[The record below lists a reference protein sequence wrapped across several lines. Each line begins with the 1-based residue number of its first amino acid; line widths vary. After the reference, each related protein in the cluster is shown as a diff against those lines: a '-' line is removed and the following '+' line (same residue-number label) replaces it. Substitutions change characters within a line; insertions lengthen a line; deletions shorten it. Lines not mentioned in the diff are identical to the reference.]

1 MVKLKIKDKSGQL
14 IVRAKF
20 SKEEEISNRE
30 IEQFSQKYIR
40 GFLKPYQVKS
50 KVIEYTGPES
60 MTLFEYLKSPVSKY
74 EFFYMMAQI
83 VEATN
88 RLARADLFLN
98 QLMMDMRYVF
108 INKMTR
114 EIHFI
119 YLPIVTS
126 HYCVDVLGFIEA
138 IVYSLVPNPTE
149 NTEYVAQ
156 FMDFI
161 KSLSGFSAD
170 AIQSYIAT
178 QDQSVATQM
187 KKQNVGQSGFITDKP
202 KDYYDHYKKPNDD
215 ATSLLNEDEDN
226 TSLLN
231 EEDDE
236 EGTALLDEEGTTLL
250 DDHDEGTSILLENS
264 VAYQQVHF
272 PCLQRISTNETISI
286 NKPVFRFG
294 KEKSYVD
301 YFVSNNNSVSRS
313 HADIITRGTRYFVY
327 DHNSK
332 NNTYINDTMLPVKVE
347 VEIFEGNIL
356 TLANEEFVFHI

>member
-1 MVKLKIKDKSGQL
+1 MVKLQIKNKSGQL

-20 SKEEEISNRE
+20 SRDEEISNRE
-30 IEQFSQKYIR
+30 IEQFSKNYIR
-40 GFLKPYQVKS
+40 GFLKPHQVKS
-50 KVIEYTGPES
+50 KLVEYIGPES
-60 MTLFEYLKSPVSKY
+60 VALSDYLKSPVSKY
-74 EFFYMMAQI
+74 EFFYIMAQI

-98 QLMMDMRYVF
+98 KLLMDMRYVF

-138 IVYSLVPNPTE
+138 IVYSLVPNPNE
-149 NTEYVAQ
+149 ITEYVAQ

-161 KSLSGFSAD
+161 KNLSEFSAD

-178 QDQSVATQM
+178 QDRSVAAQI
-187 KKQNVGQSGFITDKP
+187 KKQNIGQSGFITDKP
-202 KDYYDHYKKPNDD
+202 KAYYDHYKSTDDD
-215 ATSLLNEDEDN
+215 ATSLLNDDD

-231 EEDDE
+231 D

-250 DDHDEGTSILLENS
+250 DDDDEGTSILQENS
-264 VAYQQVHF
+264 ISYQRVHF
-272 PCLQRISTNETISI
+272 PSLHRMSTNETIDI
-286 NKPVFRFG
+286 NKPVFRLG

-301 YFVSNNNSVSRS
+301 YFVFNNNSVSRS

-332 NNTYINDTMLPVKVE
+332 NNTYINDKTLPVKIE

-356 TLANEEFVFHI
+356 RLANEEFVFHI

>member
-1 MVKLKIKDKSGQL
+1 MVKIKIKSKTGQL
-14 IVRAKF
+14 IVKAKF
-20 SKEEEISNRE
+20 SKDEEISNRE
-30 IEQFSQKYIR
+30 IEQFSKKYIR
-40 GFLKPYQVKS
+40 GFLKPHQVKS

-60 MTLFEYLKSPVSKY
+60 LSLFEYLKAPISKY

-88 RLARADLFLN
+88 RLDRANLFLN
-98 QLMMDMRYVF
+98 KLMMDMRYVF

-119 YLPIVTS
+119 YLPIVIS

-138 IVYSLVPNPTE
+138 IVYSLVPNPAE
-149 NTEYVAQ
+149 NTEYIAQ
-156 FMDFI
+156 FMNFI

-170 AIQSYIAT
+170 EIQAYIAT
-178 QDQSVATQM
+178 QDRSVASQI

-202 KDYYDHYKKPNDD
+202 KDYYDHYEKTDDD
-215 ATSLLNEDEDN
+215 ATSLLNEDDDN
-226 TSLLN
+226 TSLLD
-231 EEDDE
+231 EEDD
-236 EGTALLDEEGTTLL
+236 EGTALLDDEGTALL
-250 DDHDEGTSILLENS
+250 DDDEGTSILLENS
-264 VAYQQVHF
+264 VGYQQVHF
-272 PCLQRISTNETISI
+272 PSLHRTSTNETISI
-286 NKPVFRFG
+286 NKPVFRLG

-332 NNTYINDTMLPVKVE
+332 NNTYINDKILPVKVE
-347 VEIFEGNIL
+347 VEIFEGNML
-356 TLANEEFVFHI
+356 RLANEEFVFHI

>member
-20 SKEEEISNRE
+20 SRDEEISNRE
-30 IEQFSQKYIR
+30 IEQFSKKFIR
-40 GFLKPYQVKS
+40 GFLKPHQLKS
-50 KVIEYTGPES
+50 KIIEYTGPES
-60 MTLFEYLKSPVSKY
+60 MALFEYLKLPVSKY
-74 EFFYMMAQI
+74 EFFYIMAQI
-83 VEATN
+83 VQATN

-98 QLMMDMRYVF
+98 KLMMDMRYVF

-126 HYCVDVLGFIEA
+126 NYCVDVLGFIEA

-149 NTEYVAQ
+149 NTEYIAQ

-202 KDYYDHYKKPNDD
+202 KDYYDYYEKPDDD
-215 ATSLLNEDEDN
+215 ATSLLNEDYDDN

-236 EGTALLDEEGTTLL
+236 EGTALLD
-250 DDHDEGTSILLENS
+250 DDDEGTSLLQDNS
-264 VAYQQVHF
+264 ANYQQVHF
-272 PCLQRISTNETISI
+272 PSLQRISTNETISI
-286 NKPVFRFG
+286 NKPVFRLG

-301 YFVSNNNSVSRS
+301 YFVSNNNAVSRS
-313 HADIITRGTRYFVY
+313 HADIITRGNRYFVC

-332 NNTYINDTMLPVKVE
+332 NNTYINDKMLSVKVE
-347 VEIFEGNIL
+347 VEIFDGNML
-356 TLANEEFVFHI
+356 RLANEEFVFHI